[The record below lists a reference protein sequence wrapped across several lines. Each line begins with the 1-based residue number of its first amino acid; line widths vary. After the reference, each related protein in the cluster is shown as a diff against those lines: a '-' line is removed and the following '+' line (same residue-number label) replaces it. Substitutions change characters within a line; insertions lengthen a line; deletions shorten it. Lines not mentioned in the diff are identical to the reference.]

1 IINYALNQKLRLA
14 NQEFQKLI
22 KDYPEHSILH
32 YNLALTYAQMQNYE
46 LAYKH
51 FSSSYHLNP
60 KNYLAGAFAMFCA
73 KLIDIDT
80 TKLYNEILDN
90 IA

>member
-1 IINYALNQKLRLA
+1 
-14 NQEFQKLI
+14 
-22 KDYPEHSILH
+22 
-32 YNLALTYAQMQNYE
+32 MQNYE

-90 IA
+90 IVADSNFKANMQKSMLFLVNNNYISMLPYLDETKKIRL